1 VKLSFVN
8 IEKDN
13 EYIVM
18 MRQYLNLLKLK
29 RSKFAENFAALFSFT
44 SFAGN
49 IQL

>member
-1 VKLSFVN
+1 
-8 IEKDN
+8 
-13 EYIVM
+13 M

-49 IQL
+49 IQLLKENDIHLTPI